1 MIHGSDQ
8 EPSES
13 LGKMSECLCDEEKMP
28 LVQDCASSPDF
39 LCYKALPQYGK
50 FVGSREEKMKFEK
63 MGRTIPNKYNKFLT
77 GDNQPI
83 PIKNEHEF
91 AHLYLEEVYSNLSRC
106 NILELGLDALLTI
119 LSKASCFPEELRKQA
134 LIVRQLRNKWL
145 CSNSD
150 YWTKD
155 ESSKALEQLS
165 QLARMIPGAMQS
177 LGKSE
182 LKFPGV
188 AFFSNVEAYRT
199 SIQDGQHE
207 KIEFKI
213 TKLQSIAGRE
223 IFVERR
229 FQETATGKTTMS
241 VRDLLQPNK
250 VVLLKGEAGSGKSSV
265 ATKLMQRW
273 ADGEEKED
281 IACS

>member
-1 MIHGSDQ
+1 MIQGSDQ
-8 EPSES
+8 E
-13 LGKMSECLCDEEKMP
+13 LGKLSECLCDEEKMP

-83 PIKNEHEF
+83 PIRNEHEF

-119 LSKASCFPEELRKQA
+119 LSKASCFPKELRKQA
-134 LIVRQLRNKWL
+134 LIALRVKQLRIKWL

-150 YWTKD
+150 FWTT
-155 ESSKALEQLS
+155 EETSGALAQLS
-165 QLARMIPGAMQS
+165 QLAHMIPGATQS
-177 LGKSE
+177 LKKQDP
-182 LKFPGV
+182 KFPGI
-188 AFFSNVEAYRT
+188 AFFSNVETYRS
-199 SIQDGQHE
+199 SIRDSQHE

-213 TKLQSIAGRE
+213 EKLQSKEGRE
-223 IFVERR
+223 VYVERC
-229 FQETATGKTTMS
+229 FQETATGNETLFT
-241 VRDLLQPNK
+241 RDLLRPNQ
-250 VVLLKGEAGSGKSSV
+250 VVLLKGEAGSGKSSSSPLEV
-265 ATKLMQRW
+265 RASSPWR
-273 ADGEEKED
+273 G
-281 IACS
+281 